1 MIDDERDDD
10 VCDAEETVTMSD
22 LESNEAMMMVSNE
35 TTHHQSNVVVKSS
48 SSTTATPSSIGTMKL
63 SYGDDHQHEEEFD
76 NNNHLDNLNG
86 DELQEDKSDNVS
98 VLSMGVADDDNNNI
112 YSDES
117 EETIEAYKSEA
128 PTNMTEEELSK
139 YYWESCYGPGYVPP
153 LTVQK
158 SVPTKSW

>member
-1 MIDDERDDD
+1 
-10 VCDAEETVTMSD
+10 
-22 LESNEAMMMVSNE
+22 
-35 TTHHQSNVVVKSS
+35 
-48 SSTTATPSSIGTMKL
+48 MKL
-63 SYGDDHQHEEEFD
+63 RYGDDHQYEEEID
-76 NNNHLDNLNG
+76 NSNLSG
-86 DELQEDKSDNVS
+86 ELQEDKSDDVS
-98 VLSMGVADDDNNNI
+98 VLSMGGADDDNNNF

-117 EETIEAYKSEA
+117 EEMIEAYKSEA